1 MPLRTATGGKEPC
14 SAVSELT
21 PGTRNLAWFIL
32 DLFGA
37 KKSLTLSTVLD
48 DFARWKS
55 ATRMVFQG
63 QIKRFPLIVGPKRAC
78 RSAEF
83 VKEFFPPE

>member
-1 MPLRTATGGKEPC
+1 
-14 SAVSELT
+14 
-21 PGTRNLAWFIL
+21 LAWFIL

-37 KKSLTLSTVLD
+37 KKSLTLFAVLD

-55 ATRMVFQG
+55 ATKTAFQG
-63 QIKRFPLIVGPKRAC
+63 QIKRFLLIVGPKRAS

-83 VKEFFPPE
+83 VKGVFSARMSHADFFEYHELLIR

>member
-1 MPLRTATGGKEPC
+1 
-14 SAVSELT
+14 
-21 PGTRNLAWFIL
+21 LAWFIL

-37 KKSLTLSTVLD
+37 KKSLTLSAALD
-48 DFARWKS
+48 DFAGWKS
-55 ATRMVFQG
+55 ATRTAFQG
-63 QIKRFPLIVGPKRAC
+63 QIKRFLLIVGPKRAS